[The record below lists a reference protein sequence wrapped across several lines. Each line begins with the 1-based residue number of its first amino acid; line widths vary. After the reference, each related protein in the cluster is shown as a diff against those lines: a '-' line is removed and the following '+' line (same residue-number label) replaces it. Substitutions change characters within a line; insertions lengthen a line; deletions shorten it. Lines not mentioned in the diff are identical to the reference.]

1 MLAKSRV
8 RSRERKQERRDGVS
22 KGYDCAVATNGG
34 RSAVFLDLSRA
45 ALAYAKRGVPV
56 SPCEPGGKRPLTKN
70 GFWDATVEEREIRAW
85 WGRWPHANVAIP
97 TGQASGLMVLDAD
110 AGDGP
115 KSLRRLELEVGRV
128 PETLVARTGGGG
140 STSSFASRPG
150 PAGRSVT
157 DRGSLGLALT
167 LGPRGLRAG
176 SAQPDIRPL

>member
-1 MLAKSRV
+1 MPVKPPAPPYLGPAHRFSEGSNKPV
-8 RSRERKQERRDGVS
+8 RRIVIHS
-22 KGYDCAVATNGG
+22 T
-34 RSAVFLDLSRA
+34 
-45 ALAYAKRGVPV
+45 V

-128 PETLVARTGGGG
+128 PETLGARTGG
-140 STSSFASRPG
+140 
-150 PAGRSVT
+150 
-157 DRGSLGLALT
+157 
-167 LGPRGLRAG
+167 
-176 SAQPDIRPL
+176 